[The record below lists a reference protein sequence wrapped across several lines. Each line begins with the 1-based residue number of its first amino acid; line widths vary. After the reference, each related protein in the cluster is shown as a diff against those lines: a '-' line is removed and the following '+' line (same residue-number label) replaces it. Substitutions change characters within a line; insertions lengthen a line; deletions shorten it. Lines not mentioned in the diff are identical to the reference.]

1 MWLRAIALAFAAAH
15 VGGKTINTF
24 NSTIQKEVSMSTQV
38 PDTTAATPSTS
49 AAPAS
54 TATTAPATTTTK
66 KPASLKA
73 VTGFGKLDSNAL
85 ANMAHHIAKGVGGN
99 PVYFPNPPID
109 PAALDASAKTLS
121 EAVLAAM
128 EGGKTAKAV
137 VQKQRK
143 LIIQDLN
150 LLAVFVQ
157 NASNDDPVIF
167 AASGFTA
174 KPTGKSAP
182 QPVAVP
188 FVPFLGFRHEFRPG
202 RCRSQRG
209 SRRKVVLHPSC
220 GNERNDSRPV
230 DDGSG
235 SHDPKAHHHLW
246 PDAHHDV
253 RVSGT
258 GSRRARL
265 LRLEHDRND
274 RSPIARSS
282 LKGIGPMQI
291 GSIPLFSHY

>member
-1 MWLRAIALAFAAAH
+1 
-15 VGGKTINTF
+15 
-24 NSTIQKEVSMSTQV
+24 MSTQV
-38 PDTTAATPSTS
+38 PDTTAATPSTP

-99 PVYFPNPPID
+99 PAYFPNPPID
-109 PAALDASAKTLS
+109 PAALEASANTLS
-121 EAVLAAM
+121 QAVLAAM

-157 NASNDDPVIF
+157 NVSNDDPVIF

-188 FVPFLGFRHEFRPG
+188 SFRSLGFGTNSGQVVAAIIGVAGAKSYFIRYAVMNGTTPG
-202 RCRSQRG
+202 PWTTVPAATI
-209 SRRKVVLHPSC
+209 RKPITISGLTPITMYGFQVQALGALGYSDWSTTETIVV
-220 GNERNDSRPV
+220 
-230 DDGSG
+230 
-235 SHDPKAHHHLW
+235 
-246 PDAHHDV
+246 
-253 RVSGT
+253 
-258 GSRRARL
+258 
-265 LRLEHDRND
+265 
-274 RSPIARSS
+274 
-282 LKGIGPMQI
+282 Q
-291 GSIPLFSHY
+291 